1 MTRLLRYLV
10 PLMLLIGGCQPLPK
24 LGLEDALAP
33 ADSRP
38 VIVYTP
44 AALTSEWLLILDQQL
59 KLTPEQASEG
69 IRTSE
74 PPVNDT
80 QRFKQLLFRQQLQQ
94 RGGWVVARDRLREL
108 LENYRGHEVEP
119 LLSMLLAHNQALINR
134 DQREQRLN
142 QQLSDLI
149 EAYETVIRRY
159 DESIAETEQLNAKI
173 EALTNLERQ
182 LNIRRSKDATNGPAA
197 TASQPVASPSQ
208 PPKELPTRKDAP

>member
-1 MTRLLRYLV
+1 MIRLLGYLM
-10 PLMLLIGGCQPLPK
+10 PAILLLSGCQPLPK
-24 LGLEDALAP
+24 LGLEDALTP
-33 ADSRP
+33 SDPRP

-59 KLTPEQASEG
+59 QLTPEQASEG

-80 QRFKQLLFRQQLQQ
+80 QRFTQLLYRQQLQQ
-94 RGGWVVARDRLREL
+94 RGGWIVARDRLREL

-119 LLSMLLAHNQALINR
+119 LLSMLLAHNQAQINGE
-134 DQREQRLN
+134 QRERRLN

-159 DESIAETEQLNAKI
+159 HESVAENEQLQAKI

-182 LNIRRSKDATNGPAA
+182 LNIRRSKDGAED
-197 TASQPVASPSQ
+197 SSQ
-208 PPKELPTRKDAP
+208 PPSMPAPAQTDQPVR